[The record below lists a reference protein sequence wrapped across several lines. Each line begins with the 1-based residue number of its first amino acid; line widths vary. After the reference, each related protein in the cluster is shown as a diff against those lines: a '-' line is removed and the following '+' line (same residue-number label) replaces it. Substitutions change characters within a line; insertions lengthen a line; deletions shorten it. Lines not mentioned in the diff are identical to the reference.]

1 MTTPRNHTQTLGQ
14 QGEQAVTQWLLARH
28 FTILAQNYRTKAGE
42 VDVIARK
49 GELIV
54 FVEVKTR
61 STAYFAT
68 STVVTY
74 GKQKKIGRAAQHFVL
89 KNRFFDH
96 VLRFDVATL
105 VRQTNGSFSIEYIE
119 NAFVPQ

>member
-1 MTTPRNHTQTLGQ
+1 MTQQTNLGS
-14 QGEQAVTQWLLARH
+14 QGEQAVAQWLIARH

-42 VDVIARK
+42 VDLIARK
-49 GELIV
+49 SELVV

-61 STAYFAT
+61 TTAYFNT

-74 GKQKKIGRAAQHFVL
+74 GKQQKIARAAQHFVL
-89 KNRFFDH
+89 HNRLFNH

-105 VRQTNGSFSIEYIE
+105 TREANGSFAIDYIE
-119 NAFVPQ
+119 NAFVPE